1 MHSNEK
7 EEIARAIQNG
17 SYFSAMNNTKW
28 LKLVTSFGDGMRA
41 RVKLITESDLDS
53 WHVMTLAA
61 CNRYLDGPSYGPVP
75 FLEIEWIDIS
85 ICHDN
90 PRFSDAMNAIRDLK
104 LPCAAID
111 DFVRVFGHLAPGTV
125 GICPAEEV
133 ETLQP
138 LSTAPLT

>member
-104 LPCAAID
+104 LPCASID
-111 DFVRVFGHLAPGTV
+111 DIVRVFGHVAPGTV
-125 GICPAEEV
+125 GIYPAEEV
-133 ETLQP
+133 ETLHP
-138 LSTAPLT
+138 LSAAPLT